1 MGGRGRVLRALL
13 GAVFFMGFIWFLFVG
28 VLASRVTRTTTT
40 TIHESTAK
48 SDELLKLIAKER
60 QVGHWDL
67 DPNYE
72 SKRRVPNG
80 PDPIHNRE
88 SGENQRTTRSSLSTK
103 KIERSFRTLFRRLI
117 AMQFEE
123 T

>member
-1 MGGRGRVLRALL
+1 MGGGGRVLRALL

-80 PDPIHNRE
+80 PDPIHNRKA
-88 SGENQRTTRSSLSTK
+88 GKTR
-103 KIERSFRTLFRRLI
+103 EPPGRV
-117 AMQFEE
+117 
-123 T
+123 

>member
-28 VLASRVTRTTTT
+28 VLASRVSRTTTT

-80 PDPIHNRE
+80 PDPIHNRRA
-88 SGENQRTTRSSLSTK
+88 GKTR
-103 KIERSFRTLFRRLI
+103 EPPGRV
-117 AMQFEE
+117 
-123 T
+123 